1 MRLIE
6 RIKNLQVNKGQIA
19 LCYLGQAGL
28 CIKTSDNKLIIVD
41 AYLSDA
47 CENMFGFKRMIPT
60 VLQPD
65 EIDADLFLST
75 HSHADHLDPDL
86 LPIVAT
92 NKKTFFIG
100 SPDCEEFYKQNNLSK
115 ERYAILKEGE
125 EYETKGVKI
134 KAIFADHGELA
145 PDANGLL
152 IEVEGITIYHTGD
165 TCFRPDKIKS
175 SLSKQV
181 DIMLAPINGQYGNL
195 NAAEACA
202 LAAVVNPKM
211 LIASHFWMFL
221 EHVSSGGAGDPTT
234 FLNESSSLPSTI
246 KAMVMAP
253 GELLIYDNKE
263 KNDEQ

>member
-6 RIKNLQVNKGQIA
+6 KIGNVQVNAGQIA
-19 LCYLGQAGL
+19 LFYLGQAGI
-28 CIKTSDNKLIIVD
+28 CIKTSDNKLIVID
-41 AYLSDA
+41 AYMSDA
-47 CENMFGFKRMIPT
+47 CDRMFGFKRMVPT
-60 VLQPD
+60 VLEPE

-75 HSHADHLDPDL
+75 HSHADHLDPDS
-86 LPIVAT
+86 LPVVAK
-92 NKKTFFIG
+92 NGKTFFVG

-125 EYETKGVKI
+125 EYGTKGVRI

-175 SLSKQV
+175 SLSKKI
-181 DIMLAPINGQYGNL
+181 DIMMAPINGQYGNL

-202 LAAVVNPKM
+202 LATVVKPGIV
-211 LIASHFWMFL
+211 IACHFWMFL

-234 FLNESSSLPSTI
+234 FLSESSGLPSSI
-246 KAMVMAP
+246 KPMVMAP
-253 GELLIYDNKE
+253 GELLMYANE
-263 KNDEQ
+263 EQK